1 MCFLGAKSQSY
12 SFNGIY
18 NNMTYDL
25 STKEINIIL
34 KYFLGK
40 FGNSGESITVVPVA
54 R

>member
-1 MCFLGAKSQSY
+1 MIFLQK
-12 SFNGIY
+12 
-18 NNMTYDL
+18 
-25 STKEINIIL
+25 KINIKL